1 MLTLLGTRLAAS
13 RISSFPHGGSGPTRL
28 TVWDHKQDRSLVIK
42 DDSAPRRSAS
52 KNGRMRAFL
61 RALGPGL
68 VTGAADDDPSGI
80 GTHSQIGAAFGYGLA
95 WTFVL
100 SFPLMVAI
108 QQIAAE
114 IGRVTGAGIARNLRR
129 HYPRPLLWVMVSLLL
144 VANIVNLGADLS
156 AMGAALALLEG
167 GSSGLY
173 TLLFGI
179 LCIVLEV
186 GLSYPR
192 YAAILKWSTLC
203 LFTYVAVLFVAH
215 VPWGAAVKALVVP
228 DIRLSAAYATAFVAI
243 LGTTISP
250 YLFFWQAGQEIEEQH
265 RHHAKPLSLTPLAAG
280 PELRRIRLD
289 TLTGMGFS
297 TLISLAIVFATAAT
311 LNASGVRDITTS
323 SQAAEAL
330 RPIAGQFAFAMFA
343 LGIIGTGLLAV
354 PVLAGSAAYAVTEMA
369 GRAGSLDA
377 KPLSARLFYGTI
389 AATTLAGAS
398 LNAVG
403 IDPARALYWAAVVNG
418 ILAAPLM
425 IVMMLIARNG
435 RAMGRL
441 TISRGQ
447 NWAGWAATTVMI
459 GASLLFLGFAV
470 AQVV

>member
-1 MLTLLGTRLAAS
+1 MT
-13 RISSFPHGGSGPTRL
+13 
-28 TVWDHKQDRSLVIK
+28 
-42 DDSAPRRSAS
+42 APEQPDAETPKGVR
-52 KNGRMRAFL
+52 GFL
-61 RALGPGL
+61 KVLGPGL

-80 GTHSQIGAAFGYGLA
+80 GTHSQVGAEFGYGLA

-114 IGRVTGAGIARNLRR
+114 IGRITGAGIARNLRR
-129 HYPRPLLWVMVSLLL
+129 HYPRPLLWAMVSLLL
-144 VANIVNLGADLS
+144 IANVINLGADLS
-156 AMGAALALLEG
+156 AMGAALSLLIG
-167 GSSGLY
+167 GNGALY

-179 LCIVLEV
+179 VCIVLEV

-192 YAAILKWSTLC
+192 YAAILKWATLS
-203 LFTYVAVLFVAH
+203 LFTYVAVVMVAQ
-215 VPWGAAVKALVVP
+215 VPWARALRSLVVP
-228 DIRLSAAYATAFVAI
+228 EVQFNVAYATAFVAI

-265 RHHAKPLSLTPLAAG
+265 RRHAKPLCLTASTAG
-280 PELRRIRLD
+280 PELRRIRID
-289 TLTGMGFS
+289 TLTGMAFS

-311 LNASGVRDITTS
+311 LHANGITNIETS

-343 LGIIGTGLLAV
+343 VGIIGTGMLAV

-369 GRAGSLDA
+369 GIAGSLDA

-389 AATTLAGAS
+389 VATTLAGAS
-398 LNAVG
+398 LSGIG

-418 ILAAPLM
+418 VLAGPLM
-425 IVMMLIARNG
+425 VVMMLIVSNP

-441 TISRGQ
+441 TASRRQ
-447 NWAGWAATTVMI
+447 RVMGWAATLVMI
-459 GASLLFLGFAV
+459 AASALFLGFV
-470 AQVV
+470 AADYV